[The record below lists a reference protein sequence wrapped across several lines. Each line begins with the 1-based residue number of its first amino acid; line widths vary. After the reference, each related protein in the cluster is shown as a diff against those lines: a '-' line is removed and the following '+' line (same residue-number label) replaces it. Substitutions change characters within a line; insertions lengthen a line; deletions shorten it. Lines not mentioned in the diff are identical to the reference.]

1 MKNYNLAIFIIALF
15 LCFNILAQKT
25 NTKLSS
31 LLIPVELTENAN
43 AVIRL
48 NKTVVDI
55 LSSSKMTVK
64 EKRVV
69 TVLNKLG
76 KNHIDAYKHYNDDTK
91 ITKIQATIYDSFGN
105 RLKKYS
111 KNDFLDV
118 SAISNGTL
126 YSDSRVKHLEHTP
139 TSYPYT
145 VVFESEYTNSSTAFI
160 PKWFPIENYNLSIQ
174 ENIYTLNNP
183 QNIPF
188 RKREKNFEGF
198 NIKNNSSENNLNY
211 SLSNQKAI
219 KHERHSIS
227 FEDFVP
233 SLSIMVESFS
243 VKGINGNASN
253 WIDLGKWEYNTFY
266 NEEYKISEQTKSII
280 INLTKDII
288 DPLEKAKKIYEYVQ
302 NKTRYINVSVGIGGL
317 KPVESNIVDKVGYG
331 DCKGLTNYTRALLEI
346 VGVKSYFAEV
356 FAGAK
361 AKNMDYAFPK
371 IQGNHVILNIPY
383 KGKDI
388 WLECTSQTI
397 PFGFLG
403 DFTDNRDVLVITPE
417 GAILKRTPAYIN
429 VTNSQSIKAR
439 INLLSNGDISAS
451 LTRISKGTQYDNKA
465 HIKTY
470 TKKELDKYY
479 KSTVW
484 DYNNNL
490 EIKKSKLE
498 NDKEKITFTEKLD
511 INIESFGKVR
521 DSSYLFKL
529 NVFNRITRIPK
540 RYRKRERPLEIRRGF
555 TDKDEFIF
563 KIPEGYLIK
572 NLPQNKNIN
581 NKFGTYKVGFVKIND
596 TTLKYN
602 REFSLKKGIHPKED
616 YKAYRKFRKTV
627 AKYDN
632 IRTELIKN

>member
-1 MKNYNLAIFIIALF
+1 MKNYNLAIFITAIF
-15 LCFNILAQKT
+15 LCFNTLAQKT

-48 NKTVVDI
+48 NDATVNI
-55 LSSSKMTVK
+55 LSSSKMSVK
-64 EKRVV
+64 QKRIV

-76 KNHIDAYKHYNDDTK
+76 KKHIDAFKHYNNDTK
-91 ITKIQATIYDSFGN
+91 ITKINATIYDAFGN
-105 RLKKYS
+105 RIKKYS
-111 KNDFLDV
+111 KRDFQDV
-118 SAISNGTL
+118 SAIDGGTL
-126 YSDSRVKHLEHTP
+126 YSDSRVKYLEHTP
-139 TSYPYT
+139 SSYPYT
-145 VVFESEYTNSSTAFI
+145 VVFESEYTNSSTGFI
-160 PKWFPIENYNLSIQ
+160 PKWFPIENYNLSVQ
-174 ENIYTLNNP
+174 ESIYTLNNP
-183 QNIPF
+183 QNINF
-188 RKREKNFEGF
+188 RKREKNFERF
-198 NIKNNSSENNLNY
+198 NIKNNSNGNNLNY

-227 FEDFVP
+227 FEKFTP
-233 SLSIMVESFS
+233 NLSVTIENFS
-243 VKGINGNASN
+243 VKGIEGKAYN
-253 WIDLGKWEYNTFY
+253 WIDLGKWEYNAFY
-266 NEEYKISEQTKSII
+266 NEEYKISEQTKSIV

-346 VGVKSYFAEV
+346 VGIKSYFAEV
-356 FAGAK
+356 FAGTN
-361 AKNMDYAFPK
+361 AKNMDYTFPQ

-403 DFTDNRDVLVITPE
+403 DFTDDREVLVITPE

-429 VTNSQSIKAR
+429 DANSQFIKAS
-439 INLLSNGDISAS
+439 INLLPNGNLSAS
-451 LTRISKGTQYDNKA
+451 LTKISKGTQYDDKMRIA
-465 HIKTY
+465 TY
-470 TKKELDKYY
+470 TEKELDKYY
-479 KSTVW
+479 KSVVW

-490 EIKKSKLE
+490 EVKNSELI
-498 NDKEKITFTEKLD
+498 NNKEKIEFTEKLG

-529 NVFNRITRIPK
+529 NVFNRITGIPK
-540 RYRKRERPLEIRRGF
+540 RYRKRKRPLEISRGF

-563 KIPEGYLIK
+563 KIPEGYSIQ
-572 NLPQNKNIN
+572 NLPFNKNID
-581 NKFGTYKVGFVKIND
+581 NKFGTYKLSFEKIND

-602 REFSLKKGIHPKED
+602 REFSLKKGIHSKED

-627 AKYDN
+627 TKYDN
-632 IRTELIKN
+632 LRAELIKN